1 MTKTVIKGFRFRIY
15 PDMKQEETIR
25 YVLKIYH
32 NTYNRALAIVR
43 RNFEEK
49 KPLPDKES
57 LKCSVLPYQT
67 KDRGNIPKAI
77 LYHIV
82 SEAIFQLYF
91 NIAKLKKDGRLPNFK
106 SMDRKLTVPLFVNQ
120 VGFRIDFE
128 SKNIELLQ
136 TGTIK
141 AKGLYGNQPPNRRIY
156 LQCLT
161 QNRYYISY
169 SAETQHEI
177 MPSPLKKK
185 RIGLD
190 LGLNNLVTSSDGEVI
205 LNRRFLKRMAARV
218 HALQRELQR
227 KTKGSKNYY
236 RTRAKLQNAYLKIAN
251 KRKDFLGKISYRLVK
266 HNTFISMESLDIK
279 DMEKKRLI
287 SKSLQDTSLGELV
300 RYLQYKSLWNDRT
313 LVFVPKYYPSSQLCS
328 NCGYR
333 NPDLKDLS
341 IREWT
346 CPKCHTHHD
355 RDINAAKNIL
365 RQGLSMA
372 ISKLKQEKERS

>member
-1 MTKTVIKGFRFRIY
+1 MTKSVIKGFRFRIY
-15 PDMKQEETIR
+15 PNTKQEQTIR
-25 YVLKIYH
+25 YVLKIYQ
-32 NTYNRALAIVR
+32 NAYNRALAIVKR
-43 RNFEEK
+43 SFEEK
-49 KPLPDKES
+49 KPLPDKAS
-57 LKCSVLPYQT
+57 LKYSVLPYQT
-67 KDRGNIPKAI
+67 KDRGNIPKT
-77 LYHIV
+77 LVDHLV
-82 SEAIFQLYF
+82 SDAIFHLYS
-91 NIAKLKKDGRLPNFK
+91 NIARLKKFDMLPKFK
-106 SMDRKLTVPLFVNQ
+106 SIDRKISVPLFTSQ

-128 SKNIELLQ
+128 TSRIELLE

-156 LQCLT
+156 LQCLN

-169 SAETQHEI
+169 SAETRHEI

-218 HALQRELQR
+218 RALQRELKR

-236 RTRAKLQNAYLKIAN
+236 RTRVKLQNAYLKITN

-287 SKSLQDTSLGELV
+287 SRSLQDTSLGELV
-300 RYLQYKSLWNDRT
+300 KYLQYKSLWNDRK

-372 ISKLKQEKERS
+372 ISELKQEKGRS

>member
-1 MTKTVIKGFRFRIY
+1 
-15 PDMKQEETIR
+15 
-25 YVLKIYH
+25 
-32 NTYNRALAIVR
+32 
-43 RNFEEK
+43 
-49 KPLPDKES
+49 
-57 LKCSVLPYQT
+57 
-67 KDRGNIPKAI
+67 
-77 LYHIV
+77 
-82 SEAIFQLYF
+82 
-91 NIAKLKKDGRLPNFK
+91 
-106 SMDRKLTVPLFVNQ
+106 
-120 VGFRIDFE
+120 
-128 SKNIELLQ
+128 
-136 TGTIK
+136 
-141 AKGLYGNQPPNRRIY
+141 
-156 LQCLT
+156 
-161 QNRYYISY
+161 
-169 SAETQHEI
+169 

-218 HALQRELQR
+218 RALQRELKQ

-236 RTRAKLQNAYLKIAN
+236 RTRAKLQNAYLKITN

-287 SKSLQDTSLGELV
+287 SRSLQDTSLGELV
-300 RYLQYKSLWNDRT
+300 KYLQYKSLWNNRK

-355 RDINAAKNIL
+355 RDINAAKKIL
-365 RQGLSMA
+365 KQGLSMA
-372 ISKLKQEKERS
+372 ISELKQEKGRS

>member
-1 MTKTVIKGFRFRIY
+1 MTKSVIKGFRFRIY
-15 PDMKQEETIR
+15 PNTKQEQTIR
-25 YVLKIYH
+25 YVLKIYQ
-32 NTYNRALAIVR
+32 NAYNRALAIVKR
-43 RNFEEK
+43 SFEEK
-49 KPLPDKES
+49 KPLPDKAS

-67 KDRGNIPKAI
+67 KDRGNIPKT
-77 LYHIV
+77 LVDHLV
-82 SEAIFQLYF
+82 SDAIFHLYF
-91 NIAKLKKDGRLPNFK
+91 NIARLKKFDMLPKFK
-106 SMDRKLTVPLFVNQ
+106 SIDRKISVPLFTSQ
-120 VGFRIDFE
+120 VGFRIDFKT
-128 SKNIELLQ
+128 SRIELLE

-156 LQCLT
+156 LQCLN

-169 SAETQHEI
+169 SAETRHEI

-218 HALQRELQR
+218 RALQRELKR

-236 RTRAKLQNAYLKIAN
+236 RTRAKLQNAYLKITN

-287 SKSLQDTSLGELV
+287 SRSLQDTSLGELV
-300 RYLQYKSLWNDRT
+300 KYLQYKSLWNDRK

-372 ISKLKQEKERS
+372 ISELKQEKGRS